1 VKPFLKARHAF
12 RKGPRMGGK
21 VGLPVET
28 VNLPRP
34 GKPDPDTVPVEPARG
49 EFHPG
54 QVIEIEPALGGRSQK
69 AGWRRLDESQVIRGE
84 LGITGG
90 CRFCHGHGFQLMV
103 TMSP

>member
-1 VKPFLKARHAF
+1 
-12 RKGPRMGGK
+12 MGGK

-28 VNLPRP
+28 VDLPRP